1 MDCWFCGHDLIW
13 GADFDPEDYGYE
25 GTGIVATLSCPNCGS
40 SWTGVQIFEE
50 EMSEEERLENDR
62 VQIEL
67 IEINLT
73 NDFTK
78 RYGEHWK
85 KRYIYKCMFEM
96 EFNKL
101 VTDLIGEQN

>member
-1 MDCWFCGHDLIW
+1 MDCWFCGEDLIW

-25 GTGIVATLSCPNCGS
+25 GEGIVATLSCPNCGA

-50 EMSEEERLENDR
+50 GMSEEEIIENNKI
-62 VQIEL
+62 QMKIAEK
-67 IEINLT
+67 NLT

-85 KRYIYKCMFEM
+85 KRYIYRCMFEM
-96 EFNKL
+96 EYNEIISNFN
-101 VTDLIGEQN
+101 